1 MKSSLSRTLCL
12 VVVLFLANAVHA
24 VAANSAVKLPVT
36 GTFAAGGQFSGSL
49 VINRFE
55 QRGNDIVAIG
65 FVSGTLSRGSKALG
79 TALAGEVAWPV
90 SLSTTSSALHSAS
103 NLRAE
108 ATPCSV
114 LSISLG
120 AMDVNLMGFDVA
132 LGPTT
137 LNLSG
142 QTGPLGDLVCSI
154 EDLLG
159 NVAGVVNLLNNLLGL
174 LTGLLG
180 GLTGA

>member
-1 MKSSLSRTLCL
+1 MKSSLSRIAMVCFL
-12 VVVLFLANAVHA
+12 VAGMVSTAQ
-24 VAANSAVKLPVT
+24 AASAVKLPVS
-36 GTFAAGGQFSGSL
+36 GTFAGGGQFSGNL

-65 FVSGTLSRGSKALG
+65 FVSGVLSRGSKTLG
-79 TALAGEVAWPV
+79 TGLAGEVTWPV
-90 SLSTTSSALHSAS
+90 SLSTGGTMHAASATI
-103 NLRAE
+103 RPQ

-120 AMDVNLMGFDVA
+120 AQDINLLGFDVA
-132 LGPTT
+132 VGATT

-142 QTGPLGDLVCSI
+142 QAGPLGDLVCSI

-159 NVAGVVNLLNNLLGL
+159 NVAGVVNLLNSLLGL